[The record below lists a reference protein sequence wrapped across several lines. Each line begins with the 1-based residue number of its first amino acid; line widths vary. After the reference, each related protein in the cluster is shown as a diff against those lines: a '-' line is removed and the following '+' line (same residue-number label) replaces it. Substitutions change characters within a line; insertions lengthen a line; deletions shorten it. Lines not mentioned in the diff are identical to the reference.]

1 MNKGESRIAII
12 RRHPDQDLGIR
23 AHPEMSIGKCL
34 YSLILIHQNEFPF
47 IWLYLSVSIY
57 FMVQIAFLATQSE
70 FNFQSEESYKYMLI
84 AEIAAGTT
92 TFFTAV
98 YLIFYSISEKV
109 MKVLQLFN
117 LNF

>member
-1 MNKGESRIAII
+1 
-12 RRHPDQDLGIR
+12 
-23 AHPEMSIGKCL
+23 MSIGKCL

-47 IWLYLSVSIY
+47 IWLYLSVAIY
-57 FMVQIAFLATQSE
+57 FWVQVAFLSMQAE
-70 FNFQSEESYKYMLI
+70 YDFQHEESYKYMLI

-92 TFFTAV
+92 VFFTAV